1 MKRDDITIELV
12 ISELLRWGVRTSLFL
27 MVLGTAICLGTGEY
41 NALGNGEGLRTLT
54 SDAAGFPTTLS
65 ALASGLIHLRGMA
78 LIVLGLALLVITPM
92 LRVVASVVA
101 FAIQKD
107 RAYTLISLIV
117 LLLVAMSFALGS
129 VG

>member
-1 MKRDDITIELV
+1 MKRDITIELV

-54 SDAAGFPTTLS
+54 SDAAGFPTTFS
-65 ALASGLIHLRGMA
+65 ALASGLVHLRGMA

-117 LLLVAMSFALGS
+117 LMLVAMSFALGS